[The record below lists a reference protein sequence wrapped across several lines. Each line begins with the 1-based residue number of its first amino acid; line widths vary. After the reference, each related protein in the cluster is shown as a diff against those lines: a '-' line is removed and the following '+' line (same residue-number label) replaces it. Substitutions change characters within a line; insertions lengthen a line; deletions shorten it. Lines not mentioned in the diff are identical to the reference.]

1 MTELMASI
9 GQKLSALS
17 GTKTEG
23 YMPPIAAETDETE
36 EGGVHCAFFGTFDGQ
51 GHAISNLRIVRMND
65 KYAGFFGNIGHD
77 YGEGTARNLALVN
90 IRVECLASC
99 GLLAGAIY
107 GDVENCA
114 VIGSIDCL
122 EKTAGGLAGKIKKN
136 ENAYLGT
143 ARNCF
148 VYADITVRGQGSE
161 NGAVGGVTSAQS
173 DGGRI
178 YNCYVGGSIT
188 VLGEGA
194 DSVGGITGGLK
205 SGQALENSVMLLSGI
220 HVEDGTN
227 IGLLCGDYSGETGS
241 HLVNNFVWNGTTL
254 TGCVT
259 SDHPEGAAYISVDAA
274 TILSKSLYTDALGWD
289 FENLWAWVGTDESG
303 YPMLAQFIGS
313 DAALTSMGT
322 QIAQDLTVTAPVL
335 RASEPMTNAGFA
347 GDEIA
352 LTCSLTLPDG
362 VAASGA
368 TLCYGTD
375 KDGSAFASPLPMAD
389 NGDGSYTAIFPETAE
404 GIWYYYFAAEVGG
417 KTVTFP
423 SDLSA
428 CLRLDI
434 ASAASKL
441 TPKQITV
448 SPGETCDRIGIA
460 WITSE
465 GGLTAE
471 LRYREAGG
479 SDWMI
484 AEVSDIETVEI
495 GGGRGEITGYSVDLT
510 GLAPE
515 TQYEY
520 MAVTSDGTEDY
531 QSDIYTFTTL
541 PTGNGYS
548 FMVVS
553 DLQATTEEG
562 YLPFLYTMQGFVA
575 NELGGV
581 DFVINLGDLSEDG
594 SSLPQWRYMF
604 NTLGDYFAT
613 SLNAFIAG
621 NHESSGDLNAT
632 IYKAQTNLP
641 GGLDDPY
648 IGETTGSFI
657 VGDACFVMLNTEPY
671 TGLDGADI
679 AADKMA
685 YYEMQK
691 AWAKQAFEASGCRWR
706 IIAAH
711 AGLIQDDPTAT
722 AFLEAMCDELNVDLY
737 FNGHIHN
744 CYRACARGGAAA
756 ETGSGTTFITT
767 SPMGRKFDD
776 FEPGVIDGLVQF
788 QTGGSTDPRQYF
800 TLVTVTN
807 EGLAVAAYQLAEAG
821 DDTKA
826 AIFGSFTQIDGI
838 TLTQSLSEK
847 YAAPAATPEATE
859 APADQAQTAP
869 NPSSAIWWIL
879 GLCALGVGIIAIR
892 FVLQSRK
899 NRSQKKA

>member
-1 MTELMASI
+1 
-9 GQKLSALS
+9 
-17 GTKTEG
+17 
-23 YMPPIAAETDETE
+23 
-36 EGGVHCAFFGTFDGQ
+36 
-51 GHAISNLRIVRMND
+51 
-65 KYAGFFGNIGHD
+65 
-77 YGEGTARNLALVN
+77 
-90 IRVECLASC
+90 
-99 GLLAGAIY
+99 
-107 GDVENCA
+107 
-114 VIGSIDCL
+114 
-122 EKTAGGLAGKIKKN
+122 
-136 ENAYLGT
+136 
-143 ARNCF
+143 
-148 VYADITVRGQGSE
+148 
-161 NGAVGGVTSAQS
+161 
-173 DGGRI
+173 
-178 YNCYVGGSIT
+178 
-188 VLGEGA
+188 
-194 DSVGGITGGLK
+194 
-205 SGQALENSVMLLSGI
+205 
-220 HVEDGTN
+220 
-227 IGLLCGDYSGETGS
+227 
-241 HLVNNFVWNGTTL
+241 
-254 TGCVT
+254 
-259 SDHPEGAAYISVDAA
+259 
-274 TILSKSLYTDALGWD
+274 
-289 FENLWAWVGTDESG
+289 
-303 YPMLAQFIGS
+303 
-313 DAALTSMGT
+313 
-322 QIAQDLTVTAPVL
+322 
-335 RASEPMTNAGFA
+335 
-347 GDEIA
+347 
-352 LTCSLTLPDG
+352 
-362 VAASGA
+362 
-368 TLCYGTD
+368 
-375 KDGSAFASPLPMAD
+375 
-389 NGDGSYTAIFPETAE
+389 
-404 GIWYYYFAAEVGG
+404 
-417 KTVTFP
+417 
-423 SDLSA
+423 
-428 CLRLDI
+428 
-434 ASAASKL
+434 
-441 TPKQITV
+441 
-448 SPGETCDRIGIA
+448 
-460 WITSE
+460 
-465 GGLTAE
+465 
-471 LRYREAGG
+471 
-479 SDWMI
+479 
-484 AEVSDIETVEI
+484 
-495 GGGRGEITGYSVDLT
+495 
-510 GLAPE
+510 
-515 TQYEY
+515 
-520 MAVTSDGTEDY
+520 
-531 QSDIYTFTTL
+531 
-541 PTGNGYS
+541 
-548 FMVVS
+548 
-553 DLQATTEEG
+553 
-562 YLPFLYTMQGFVA
+562 MQGFVA